1 MKWNG
6 PYALLAKAGKS
17 LEKGKK
23 MKIAIGT
30 DDKKTIRKGHF
41 GESRYYLVIEIL
53 NAQIVGEELRENP
66 YLESGKSKKRHGQP
80 EEIVS
85 LLHDCS
91 LFMTKSMGKKSLTE
105 ISSRKIDCIFT
116 NIEDIDRAVSLYL
129 DGKLEGFKF
138 YDPDEKDFI
147 LCSQRKYI

>member
-1 MKWNG
+1 
-6 PYALLAKAGKS
+6 
-17 LEKGKK
+17 

-53 NAQIVGEELRENP
+53 NAQIVGKELRENLRENP
-66 YLESGKSKKRHGQP
+66 YLESVKSKKNHGQP
-80 EEIVS
+80 EKIIS

-91 LFMTKSMGKKSLTE
+91 LFMTRSMGKKSLTE

-116 NIEDIDRAVSLYL
+116 NIDDIDQAVSLYL
-129 DGKLEGFKF
+129 DGKLEEFKF

>member
-1 MKWNG
+1 
-6 PYALLAKAGKS
+6 
-17 LEKGKK
+17 

-53 NAQIVGEELRENP
+53 NAQIVGEESRENP
-66 YLESGKSKKRHGQP
+66 YLEPGKAKKSHGQP

-91 LFMTKSMGKKSLTE
+91 LFMARSMGKKSLAE

-116 NIEDIDRAVSLYL
+116 NIENIGQAVSLYL
-129 DGKLEGFKF
+129 DGKLEDFKY
-138 YDPDEKDFI
+138 YDPDEKNFI

>member
-1 MKWNG
+1 
-6 PYALLAKAGKS
+6 
-17 LEKGKK
+17 

-53 NAQIVGEELRENP
+53 NAQIVSEESRENP
-66 YLESGKSKKRHGQP
+66 YLESGKAKKSHGQP
-80 EEIVS
+80 NEIVS
-85 LLHDCS
+85 LLYDCS
-91 LFMTKSMGKKSLTE
+91 LFMARSMGKKSLTE

-116 NIEDIDRAVSLYL
+116 NIDDIDRAVSLYL
-129 DGKLEGFKF
+129 DGKLEGFKY
-138 YDPDEKDFI
+138 YDPDEKKFI

>member
-1 MKWNG
+1 
-6 PYALLAKAGKS
+6 
-17 LEKGKK
+17 

-30 DDKKTIRKGHF
+30 DDKKTIRKSHF

-66 YLESGKSKKRHGQP
+66 YLESGKSKKNHGQP
-80 EEIVS
+80 EEIIS

-91 LFMTKSMGKKSLTE
+91 LFMARSMGKKSLAE

-116 NIEDIDRAVSLYL
+116 NIENIGQAISSYL
-129 DGKLEGFKF
+129 DGKLEGFKY
-138 YDPDEKDFI
+138 YDPDEKNFI

>member
-1 MKWNG
+1 
-6 PYALLAKAGKS
+6 
-17 LEKGKK
+17 

-53 NAQIVGEELRENP
+53 NAQIVGKELRENP
-66 YLESGKSKKRHGQP
+66 YLESGKSKKNHGQP
-80 EEIVS
+80 EEIIS
-85 LLHDCS
+85 LLDDCS
-91 LFMTKSMGKKSLTE
+91 LFMARGMGKKSLTE

-116 NIEDIDRAVSLYL
+116 NIDDINRAVSLYL

-138 YDPDEKDFI
+138 YDVGKKLFVS
-147 LCSQRKYI
+147 CSERKYI

>member
-1 MKWNG
+1 
-6 PYALLAKAGKS
+6 
-17 LEKGKK
+17 

-41 GESRYYLVIEIL
+41 GESRHYLVIEVL
-53 NAQIVGEELRENP
+53 NAQIVGKELRENP
-66 YLESGKSKKRHGQP
+66 YLEPGKAKKSHGQP

-91 LFMTKSMGKKSLTE
+91 LFMARSMGKKSLTE

-116 NIEDIDRAVSLYL
+116 NIDDIDRAVSLYL
-129 DGKLEGFKF
+129 DGKLEGFKY
-138 YDPDEKDFI
+138 YDVGEKLFVS
-147 LCSQRKYI
+147 CSERKYI

>member
-1 MKWNG
+1 
-6 PYALLAKAGKS
+6 
-17 LEKGKK
+17 

-66 YLESGKSKKRHGQP
+66 YLESGKAKKNHGQP
-80 EEIVS
+80 EEIIS

-91 LFMTKSMGKKSLTE
+91 LFMARNMGKKSLTE

-116 NIEDIDRAVSLYL
+116 NIENIGQAISSYL
-129 DGKLEGFKF
+129 DGKLEGFKY
-138 YDPDEKDFI
+138 YDPDEKNFI

>member
-1 MKWNG
+1 
-6 PYALLAKAGKS
+6 
-17 LEKGKK
+17 

-41 GESRYYLVIEIL
+41 GESRLYLVIEIL
-53 NAQIVGEELRENP
+53 NAQIVGKELRENP
-66 YLESGKSKKRHGQP
+66 YLESGKAKKNHGQP

-91 LFMTKSMGKKSLTE
+91 LFMARSMGKKSLTE

-116 NIEDIDRAVSLYL
+116 NIDDIDRAVSLYL
-129 DGKLEGFKF
+129 DGKLEGFKY

-147 LCSQRKYI
+147 LCSQRKYTPTLHKI

>member
-1 MKWNG
+1 
-6 PYALLAKAGKS
+6 
-17 LEKGKK
+17 
-23 MKIAIGT
+23 MKIAVGT

-41 GESRYYLVIEIL
+41 GESRYYHVIKIL

-66 YLESGKSKKRHGQP
+66 YLESGKAKKSHGQS
-80 EEIVS
+80 EEIIS

-91 LFMTKSMGKKSLTE
+91 LFMARSMGKKSLAE

-116 NIEDIDRAVSLYL
+116 NIDDIDRAVSLYL
-129 DGKLEGFKF
+129 DGKLEEFKY

>member
-1 MKWNG
+1 
-6 PYALLAKAGKS
+6 
-17 LEKGKK
+17 

-41 GESRYYLVIEIL
+41 GESQYYLVMEIL
-53 NAQIVGEELRENP
+53 NAQIVGKESRENP
-66 YLESGKSKKRHGQP
+66 YLESGKAKKNHGQP
-80 EEIVS
+80 EEIIG

-91 LFMTKSMGKKSLTE
+91 LFMAKSMGKKSLAE
-105 ISSRKIDCIFT
+105 ISSHKIDCIFI
-116 NIEDIDRAVSLYL
+116 NIDNIDRAVSLYL
-129 DGKLEGFKF
+129 DGKLEGFKY

>member
-1 MKWNG
+1 
-6 PYALLAKAGKS
+6 
-17 LEKGKK
+17 

-53 NAQIVGEELRENP
+53 NAQIVGEESREKP
-66 YLESGKSKKRHGQP
+66 YLESGKAKKSHGQP

-91 LFMTKSMGKKSLTE
+91 LFMARSMGKKSLAE

-116 NIEDIDRAVSLYL
+116 NIDDIDRAVSLYL

>member
-1 MKWNG
+1 
-6 PYALLAKAGKS
+6 
-17 LEKGKK
+17 
-23 MKIAIGT
+23 MKIAVGT

-53 NAQIVGEELRENP
+53 NAQIVGEELRKNP
-66 YLESGKSKKRHGQP
+66 YLESGKSKKNHGQP
-80 EEIVS
+80 EEIIT

-91 LFMTKSMGKKSLTE
+91 LFMARSMGKKSLAE

-116 NIEDIDRAVSLYL
+116 NIDDIDRAVSLYL
-129 DGKLEGFKF
+129 DGKLEGFK
-138 YDPDEKDFI
+138 YYNPDKKNFI

>member
-1 MKWNG
+1 
-6 PYALLAKAGKS
+6 
-17 LEKGKK
+17 

-30 DDKKTIRKGHF
+30 DDKKTIRKSHF

-66 YLESGKSKKRHGQP
+66 YLESGKSKKNHGQP
-80 EEIVS
+80 EEIIS

-91 LFMTKSMGKKSLTE
+91 LFMARSMGKKSLTE

-116 NIEDIDRAVSLYL
+116 NIENIGQAISSYL
-129 DGKLEGFKF
+129 DGKLEEFKY
-138 YDPDEKDFI
+138 YDPDEKNFI

>member
-1 MKWNG
+1 
-6 PYALLAKAGKS
+6 
-17 LEKGKK
+17 

-66 YLESGKSKKRHGQP
+66 YLESGKSKKNHGQP
-80 EEIVS
+80 EEIIS

-91 LFMTKSMGKKSLTE
+91 LFMARSMGKKSLTE

-116 NIEDIDRAVSLYL
+116 NIDDIDRAVSLYL
-129 DGKLEGFKF
+129 DGKLEGFEF
-138 YDPDEKDFI
+138 YDLGEKHFI
-147 LCSQRKYI
+147 PCSERKYRYQWTK

>member
-1 MKWNG
+1 MGRTPWQ
-6 PYALLAKAGKS
+6 KAENS
-17 LEKGKK
+17 LEKGEK

-53 NAQIVGEELRENP
+53 NAQIVGEESRENT
-66 YLESGKSKKRHGQP
+66 YLEPGKAKKSHGQP

-91 LFMTKSMGKKSLTE
+91 LFMARSMGKKSLAE

-116 NIEDIDRAVSLYL
+116 NIENIGQAVSLYL
-129 DGKLEGFKF
+129 DGKLEEFKY
-138 YDPDEKDFI
+138 YDPDEKNFI